1 MAYQI
6 ESYSKEM
13 CPVSVLKRD
22 WVDCQDFARLPWQNQ
37 PSQQT
42 PAPAGPPPAS
52 NLSAQAMY
60 GVPPSTGSITNGG
73 GSQPSMT
80 SGGITQAGDLSADEL
95 DIRAQSPLSISSTTS
110 AGVGDVTARQT
121 QDSSLILN
129 PFPGISTSALESGGV
144 EATSVL
150 KVGLRGK
157 VE

>member
-1 MAYQI
+1 MAYQS

-13 CPVSVLKRD
+13 CSVSVLKRD

-37 PSQQT
+37 PSQPA

-60 GVPPSTGSITNGG
+60 GVQPSTGSITNAG

-95 DIRAQSPLSISSTTS
+95 DIRAQSPLRFDNITLCL
-110 AGVGDVTARQT
+110 VT
-121 QDSSLILN
+121 
-129 PFPGISTSALESGGV
+129 
-144 EATSVL
+144 
-150 KVGLRGK
+150 
-157 VE
+157 